1 MKSRWAS
8 TLIFMLGTFLLACQ
22 STLHLNNPY
31 IVINFGDVDLVLEG
45 ADSPED
51 AIVVQRGEIQ
61 FLVTEDVGFYRA
73 VNSGSINVWGID
85 FVYSETSLSC
95 VCPELD
101 KSLGAVIFYPD
112 GRLVP
117 ANLLPLL
124 GR

>member
-1 MKSRWAS
+1 VESRITDQNPETACTTS
-8 TLIFMLGTFLLACQ
+8 NLDESSGFLMQLAG
-22 STLHLNNPY
+22 

-61 FLVTEDVGFYRA
+61 FLATEDVGFYRA
-73 VNSGSINVWGID
+73 VNSGSINVWVID

-101 KSLGAVIFYPD
+101 KSASPQLAVGSGGSSWIPPQL
-112 GRLVP
+112 R
-117 ANLLPLL
+117 
-124 GR
+124 